1 MAEYPFR
8 PNAETWRPSTDE
20 TEQEPQTRAETSTR
34 DKLKRA
40 GAILGLIG
48 SIGGI
53 PMAFSAERA
62 HHPGRGRQ
70 RERAEMTADDL
81 KQELFERSLE
91 QRPANTLAEMER
103 AREEATVAFERLEGE
118 TVDDRRDVIRLAID
132 AEGTRMF
139 TDVGYAPI
147 LAALCGYETPNGLA
161 IDTEQALLLY
171 GQQISLSDSNFRRA
185 AEAVIGP
192 HSDATR
198 RILTRE
204 IVNKPGGM
212 APPGSLIGLEPVRL
226 ELLQGKYDDDT
237 IRDWHQGLYA
247 ETRSLVAWGLEAA
260 DYGDA
265 SPEEQR
271 EIEREL
277 GDAVGSLAELCAKQA
292 QIGYAIAEGSSQNT
306 DWLFNGDDT
315 LGIASGVTELNQRL
329 DSVYQQFADLDTY
342 AGPVEDSVR
351 GSSIAREVHES
362 LQDDLEDLMLT
373 RAQLEAKQLLG
384 LGSGRA
390 DDWEA
395 HASAL
400 RSDQL
405 LTPPPEAP
413 SQIAQR

>member
-1 MAEYPFR
+1 MSEFPFR
-8 PNAETWRPSTDE
+8 PDTETWHPPTDE
-20 TEQEPQTRAETSTR
+20 AEQVPQTRAETSTR
-34 DKLKRA
+34 DRLKRA

-48 SIGGI
+48 AIGGI
-53 PMAFSAERA
+53 PTAFSAERG

-81 KQELFERSLE
+81 KQELFAHSLE
-91 QRPANTLAEMER
+91 QRPANALGEIEA
-103 AREEATVAFERLEGE
+103 AREEAVVGFERLEGQ
-118 TVDDRRDVIRLAID
+118 TVDDRRGVIRLAID

-139 TDVGYAPI
+139 TDVGYGPI
-147 LAALCGYETPNGLA
+147 LATLCGYETPSGLA

-185 AEAVIGP
+185 VDAVIGP
-192 HSDATR
+192 HGDVTR

-212 APPGSLIGLEPVRL
+212 AQPGSLIGLEPVRL
-226 ELLQGKYDDDT
+226 EWLQGKYDDDH

-247 ETRSLVAWGLEAA
+247 ETRSLVSWGLETA
-260 DYGDA
+260 DYGNA
-265 SPEEQR
+265 SPAEQR

-277 GDAVGSLAELCAKQA
+277 GDAVGSLAELRAKQA

-306 DWLFNGDDT
+306 NWLFEGDTT
-315 LGIASGVTELNQRL
+315 LGITSGVDELNQQL
-329 DSVYQQFADLDTY
+329 NSVYEQFADLDAY
-342 AGPVEDSVR
+342 AGPVEGSMR
-351 GSSIAREVHES
+351 GSDIARDVHES
-362 LQDDLEDLMLT
+362 LQDDLENLMLT
-373 RAQLEAKQLLG
+373 RAQLEAKQLFG
-384 LGSGRA
+384 MGSGRA

-395 HASAL
+395 HAATL
-400 RSDQL
+400 RSDEL